1 VSSESASQRDSKA
14 GESKPPRRK
23 IRTFRDLV
31 AWQRAVELA
40 VVLYDFTE
48 SMPAREQF
56 GLTNQIRRA
65 AVSVASNIAE
75 GHARQTRLDYL
86 RFLRMA
92 RGSLGEL
99 STQLEI
105 AYRARLL
112 APDQQIADLAAETA
126 RVLQALIRSL
136 ERAASRDEDHTDA

>member
-1 VSSESASQRDSKA
+1 MSSEAASQRGSEA
-14 GESKPPRRK
+14 GGAEPRHRSV
-23 IRTFRDLV
+23 RTFRDLV

-40 VVLYDFTE
+40 VSIYDLTE
-48 SMPAREQF
+48 SMPPREQF
-56 GLTNQIRRA
+56 GLSNQLRRA

-75 GHARQTRLDYL
+75 GHGRQARPDYL

-92 RGSLGEL
+92 RGSLCEL

-105 AYRARLL
+105 AYRAGLL
-112 APDQQIADLAAETA
+112 APDQQVTDLAAETA

-136 ERAASRDEDHTDA
+136 EGASRRPGEPADA